1 MILRSGWFK
10 QNGENVFL
18 VTVTKKKGKYM
29 EEGKRGRPLK
39 FSRRHMLELKKIW
52 NGERAD
58 NRHLQNHWYQTYS
71 FGVLKRYHEKYPIEN
86 FKFLYK
92 DEIHWKQTIFTE
104 LGRTNEFL
112 CQYYSEQEADEYI
125 INLAKEIC
133 LLAKNEN
140 NKTTSRLVERLI
152 REDRKE
158 LNERLKEDTSN

>member
-1 MILRSGWFK
+1 
-10 QNGENVFL
+10 
-18 VTVTKKKGKYM
+18 M
-29 EEGKRGRPLK
+29 EDRKRGRPLK

-86 FKFLYK
+86 FEFLYK

-112 CQYYSEQEADEYI
+112 CQCYSEQDADEYI

-158 LNERLKEDTSN
+158 LKERLKEDTNN